1 MEAII
6 KVEMDRPIDVKKHC
20 ILPQGYEV
28 ETKDGKVYMFD
39 FLTSYGFCDRENPA
53 VIRFELYFPDYESF
67 PDTHTLRKEI
77 QNIVRIRDCC
87 LDTEDIEIQPKKLL
101 EFQIIDSVPEGGKR
115 PLSTEFVKVETKLD
129 DKEWGECRYIFTGKL
144 LNTCSFE

>member
-67 PDTHTLRKEI
+67 PDTHTLRK
-77 QNIVRIRDCC
+77 
-87 LDTEDIEIQPKKLL
+87 DIEIQPKKLL

-129 DKEWGECRYIFTGKL
+129 DKEWGECRYIFTEKL

>member
-53 VIRFELYFPDYESF
+53 VIRFELYFPDYEPF
-67 PDTHTLRKEI
+67 
-77 QNIVRIRDCC
+77 RIPIR
-87 LDTEDIEIQPKKLL
+87 
-101 EFQIIDSVPEGGKR
+101 
-115 PLSTEFVKVETKLD
+115 
-129 DKEWGECRYIFTGKL
+129 
-144 LNTCSFE
+144 

>member
-53 VIRFELYFPDYESF
+53 VIRFD
-67 PDTHTLRKEI
+67 
-77 QNIVRIRDCC
+77 
-87 LDTEDIEIQPKKLL
+87 
-101 EFQIIDSVPEGGKR
+101 
-115 PLSTEFVKVETKLD
+115 
-129 DKEWGECRYIFTGKL
+129 
-144 LNTCSFE
+144 